1 MTAAHKFLHAAFKLG
16 IEGFNLDVDFV
27 LHPELVVLFGPS
39 GAGKS
44 LLLRTL
50 AGLLAPDEGTIE
62 IDQRMVFNSNA
73 HIHIP
78 PQARR
83 IGYMP
88 QQYALFPH
96 LTVAENINYGL
107 FTWSNAERQE
117 RLEELVDIMRLE
129 HVINRHPDEI
139 SGGEQQR
146 TALARALA
154 PRPAI
159 LLMDEPFAALDEV
172 LREHLRQELLRLQR
186 RFQVP
191 VLLVTHNLVEAYTL
205 ADRVIIFQGGR
216 ITQEGSRDDVFR
228 RPQTPQI
235 AKLMAMDNV
244 IPVELKN
251 QGKDEIQFDW
261 WGQDIKL
268 KDRSREVPGNKLSIG
283 IRPEDIMI
291 VRKTTR
297 PLRKEG
303 DILFE
308 GRLVDD
314 QARGFDHQLTFKVLS
329 TPSSE
334 ASLIVRVPHPTFLRL
349 DIHLEAIRTL
359 AIRPKVIHIFK
370 D

>member
-1 MTAAHKFLHAAFKLG
+1 VFLHAAFKLG
-16 IEGFNLDVDFV
+16 IEGFILEVDFE
-27 LHPELVVLFGPS
+27 LKPELVVLFGPS

-50 AGLLAPDEGTIE
+50 AGLLAPDEGRIE
-62 IDQRMVFNSNA
+62 IDQRVVFDSRTPINT
-73 HIHIP
+73 P

-83 IGYMP
+83 TGYMP

-96 LTVAENINYGL
+96 LTVAENIKYGL
-107 FTWSNAERQE
+107 FDWADTERQD
-117 RLEELVDIMRLE
+117 RLEELVEIMRLE
-129 HVINRHPDEI
+129 HVIDRHPNEI

-146 TALARALA
+146 AALARALA

-172 LREHLRQELLRLQR
+172 LREHLRQELQRLQR

-191 VLLVTHNLVEAYTL
+191 ILLVTHNLAEAYTL
-205 ADRVIIFQGGR
+205 ADRVIIFQAGR

-228 RPQTPQI
+228 RPETPQI

-244 IPVELKN
+244 ISVEI
-251 QGKDEIQFDW
+251 QHQVDDEIQVNW
-261 WGQDIKL
+261 WGQDITL
-268 KDRSREVPGNKLSIG
+268 KARSHAKPGKNLIIG
-283 IRPEDIMI
+283 IRPEDIMV
-291 VRKTTR
+291 VRKTNK

-303 DILFE
+303 DIFFE
-308 GRLVDD
+308 GQLVAD
-314 QARGFDHQLTFKVLS
+314 QARGFDHQLTFRMLS
-329 TPSSE
+329 STSSE
-334 ASLIVRVPHPTFLRL
+334 ANLVIRVAHPTFLRL
-349 DIHLEAIRTL
+349 GLHPEAVRTL

>member
-1 MTAAHKFLHAAFKLG
+1 MTPSHEFLRAAIKLG
-16 IEGFNLDVDFV
+16 IEGFNLDVDFT
-27 LHPELVVLFGPS
+27 LNPELVVLFGPS

-50 AGLLAPDEGTIE
+50 AGLLAPDEGCIE
-62 IDQRMVFNSNA
+62 IDQSVVFDSQS
-73 HIHIP
+73 HINTP
-78 PQARR
+78 PQSRR

-107 FTWSNAERQE
+107 FAWADAERQD
-117 RLEELVDIMRLE
+117 RLDELVEIMRLE

-172 LREHLRQELLRLQR
+172 LREHLRQELLRIQR

-191 VLLVTHNLVEAYTL
+191 VLLVTHNLAEAYTL
-205 ADRVIIFQGGR
+205 ADRVIIFQQGR

-228 RPQTPQI
+228 QPETPQI
-235 AKLMAMDNV
+235 AKLMAMENV
-244 IPVELKN
+244 ISVEVLN
-251 QGKDEIQFDW
+251 RGKDVIQIDW
-261 WGQDIKL
+261 WGQDVNL
-268 KDRSREVPGNKLSIG
+268 KVRPHGNSGKNLTIG

-291 VRKTTR
+291 VRKSSR

-303 DILFE
+303 DIFFE
-308 GRLVDD
+308 GRLVSD

-329 TPSSE
+329 STSSE
-334 ASLIVRVPHPTFLRL
+334 ARLFIRVPHPTFLRL
-349 DIHLEAIRTL
+349 DLHLEAVRTL
-359 AIRPKVIHIFK
+359 VIRPKTIHIFK